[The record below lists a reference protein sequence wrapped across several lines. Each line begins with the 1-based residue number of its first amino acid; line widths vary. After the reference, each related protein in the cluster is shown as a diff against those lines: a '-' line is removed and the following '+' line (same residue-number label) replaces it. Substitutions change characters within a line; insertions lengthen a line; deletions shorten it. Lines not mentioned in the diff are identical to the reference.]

1 MAKEPE
7 LHSPRHEALRKF
19 LKLERQRAE
28 LSQGELALKLGW
40 NQRTLSDL
48 ENGNK
53 RITALE
59 LIHICQC
66 LEIDPCKPIRLVAK
80 IADE

>member
-7 LHSPRHEALRKF
+7 LRTPRHEALRKF
-19 LKLERQRAE
+19 IKLERQKAE
-28 LSQGELALKLGW
+28 LSQGELAERLGW
-40 NQRTLSDL
+40 NQRTLSDI

-59 LIHICQC
+59 LVHICQT
-66 LEIDPCKPIRLVAK
+66 LNIDPCKPIRLVAK
-80 IADE
+80 IQAD